1 MLLRYFIKLVFI
13 WIQFTR
19 VHPTFSACLLLKT
32 FEDVVFALTD
42 SKDPRQYIRRMK
54 QHDLELKKGWVQ
66 IVHTLSI
73 ETAGELTDEWKN
85 RQINE
90 QRDYSILTAE
100 ISKATFNMTP
110 SEYKK
115 FKRLKRNSRHSIR

>member
-1 MLLRYFIKLVFI
+1 MTETTKIGVFRSKEI
-13 WIQFTR
+13 R
-19 VHPTFSACLLLKT
+19 KT
-32 FEDVVFALTD
+32 IHNNEWWFVIEDVVFALTD